1 VRPVRPVRPS
11 TARSSRA
18 VALLGGLLLCAVA
31 SADRHAVLS
40 QIQVPHHYYYREMY
54 LPQLTSS
61 PGSLAFMPDGRTLVY
76 SMQGSLWKQSLDSDT
91 AVQLTSSGGYDY
103 QPDVS
108 RDGTRVVFT
117 RYLND
122 AMELQLLDL
131 KSGAVTPLTTGGA
144 VNTEPRFSPDGA
156 RIAWV
161 STAGTGH
168 FHVFVGTLAGGH
180 LDGGEVW
187 PERRSKVVRYY
198 YSPFDHEISP
208 SWSPDGKELMYVSN
222 PESIYGTGGIWRRGL
237 ARDAEPQLVR
247 AEETTWRARPD
258 WSPDGKRVAWASYA
272 GRNSHQIWLTT
283 AAGNGDPL
291 ALTYGEAE
299 ATGARWSLDATR
311 IAYLSND
318 TGDEQIHVVDVPGSR
333 SQALVIRKRQ
343 YLKPMGQLQLQV
355 TEASQGA
362 SGAEVA
368 ARVSVIASDGR
379 AYAPDDAWM
388 RGDDG
393 FDRSV
398 QAFETHYF
406 HSAGRSTLTLPAG
419 PAKITVWRGLATA
432 IARKDVVIK
441 ADAVNSLSVPLEP
454 LALPASWR
462 ANWHSADVHVHMNY
476 AGTYRDN
483 PQRLVAQA
491 EAEDLDAVFD
501 LVVNKE
507 QRIPDIAYFSPDPDP
522 ATTSSVLLSHG
533 QEYHTSYWGHLGLLG
548 LNDHFLLPGY
558 AAYTNTAAASLYPTN
573 AAIADLAH
581 AQSALVGYVHP
592 FDDPPPDPKHD
603 ESLTSELPVDVA
615 LGKVDYF
622 EVPGFSDHK
631 AGATVWHRL
640 LNCGFR
646 PSAAGGTDAMA
657 NYASMRG
664 PVGLNRVYVED
675 GDSPRGTTP
684 GDRRARLDRWLQA
697 LKAGHSMATNSAL
710 LGLTVDDQQP
720 GTEVSLAAGGASV
733 HVKGFMRSIVPMDHL
748 QLMSQGKV
756 LREIPLGGDRRS
768 ADVDI
773 RVKVAAPG
781 WLLLRAWN
789 AQASPDV
796 FDIYPYATT
805 NPVFF
810 VSPGAATH
818 CGVDADYF
826 IAWID
831 RLADA
836 ARVHPDFNTNVER
849 QATLD
854 QIAAA
859 RKVFEQRR

>member
-1 VRPVRPVRPS
+1 
-11 TARSSRA
+11 
-18 VALLGGLLLCAVA
+18 
-31 SADRHAVLS
+31 
-40 QIQVPHHYYYREMY
+40 M
-54 LPQLTSS
+54 QLT
-61 PGSLAFMPDGRTLVY
+61 DGP
-76 SMQGSLWKQSLDSDT
+76 
-91 AVQLTSSGGYDY
+91 GYDY

-131 KSGAVTPLTTGGA
+131 HTGAVTPITSGGA

-168 FHVFVGTLAGGH
+168 FHVFVGTLNGNH
-180 LDGGEVW
+180 LDGGAVW

-198 YSPFDHEISP
+198 YSPYDHEISP

-222 PESIYGTGGIWRRGL
+222 PESIYGTGGIWRRAL
-237 ARDAEPQLVR
+237 DRDAEPRLVR

-291 ALTYGEAE
+291 ALTYGDAE
-299 ATGARWSLDATR
+299 ATGARWSVDATR
-311 IAYLSND
+311 IAYLDNAS
-318 TGDEQIHVVDVPGSR
+318 GDNQIHVLDIPGARSR
-333 SQALVIRKRQ
+333 LLQIRKRQ
-343 YLKPMGQLQLQV
+343 YLHPMGRLQLHIA
-355 TEASQGA
+355 EAGA
-362 SGAEVA
+362 GKDAASRADLA
-368 ARVSVIASDGR
+368 ARVSVVASDGR
-379 AYAPDDAWM
+379 AYAPDDAWI

-398 QAFETHYF
+398 QAFEPHYF
-406 HSAGRSTLTLPAG
+406 HTTGRATLALPPG

-432 IARKDVVIK
+432 IARREVVIP
-441 ADAVNSLSVPLEP
+441 ADGTARAEIALEP
-454 LALPASWR
+454 LALPAGWR
-462 ANWHSADVHVHMNY
+462 QNWHSADVHVHMNY

-491 EAEDLDAVFD
+491 TAEDLDAVFD

-507 QRIPDIAYFSPDPDP
+507 QRIPDIGYFSPEPDR
-522 ATTSSVLLSHG
+522 ASTASVLLSHG

-548 LNDHFLLPGY
+548 LDDHFLLPGY

-592 FDDPPPDPKHD
+592 FDELPDPQHD

-615 LGKVDYF
+615 LGKVDYY

-646 PSAAGGTDAMA
+646 PSAAAGTDAMA

-675 GDSPRGTTP
+675 GAEPQGSSQA
-684 GDRRARLDRWLQA
+684 DRHARLDGWLRA

-710 LGLTVDDQQP
+710 LGLEVNGKSP
-720 GTEVSLAAGGASV
+720 GAELSIAAEGASV
-733 HVKGFMRSIVPMDHL
+733 HVRGFMRSIVPIDHL

-756 LREIPLGGDRRS
+756 LLEIPLRGDRRS
-768 ADVDI
+768 AD
-773 RVKVAAPG
+773 
-781 WLLLRAWN
+781 
-789 AQASPDV
+789 
-796 FDIYPYATT
+796 
-805 NPVFF
+805 
-810 VSPGAATH
+810 
-818 CGVDADYF
+818 
-826 IAWID
+826 ID
-831 RLADA
+831 
-836 ARVHPDFNTNVER
+836 
-849 QATLD
+849 
-854 QIAAA
+854 
-859 RKVFEQRR
+859 EQVR

>member
-1 VRPVRPVRPS
+1 M
-11 TARSSRA
+11 RSGA
-18 VALLGGLLLCAVA
+18 AALLGGLMLCAA
-31 SADRHAVLS
+31 ALADRHAVLS

-54 LPQLTSS
+54 LPQVTSS
-61 PGSLAFMPDGRTLVY
+61 PGSLAFMPDGRSLVY

-91 AVQLTSSGGYDY
+91 AVQLTGSGGYDY

-131 KSGAVTPLTTGGA
+131 RSGAVTPITSGGA
-144 VNTEPRFSPDGA
+144 VNTEPRFSPDGT

-168 FHVFVGTLAGGH
+168 FHVFVGTLNGNHLEGGA
-180 LDGGEVW
+180 VW

-198 YSPFDHEISP
+198 YSAFDHEISP
-208 SWSPDGKELMYVSN
+208 SWSPDGKELIYVSN

-237 ARDAEPQLVR
+237 ERNAEPHLVR

-258 WSPDGKRVAWASYA
+258 WSSDGKRVAWASYA

-291 ALTYGEAE
+291 ALTYGDAE

-311 IAYLSND
+311 IAYLSNE
-318 TGDEQIHVVDVPGSR
+318 TGDEQIHVVEVPGAR
-333 SQALVIRKRQ
+333 SQTVLVRKRQ
-343 YLKPMGQLQLQV
+343 YLHPMGELQLRI
-355 TEASQGA
+355 TGPGLGKGS
-362 SGAEVA
+362 AEGELA

-388 RGDDG
+388 RADDG

-406 HSAGRSTLTLPAG
+406 HSAGHSTLTLPTG
-419 PAKITVWRGLATA
+419 PAKITVWRGLVTA
-432 IARKDVVIK
+432 VAHTEVTIK
-441 ADAVNSLSVPLEP
+441 AGAATPLQVSLQP
-454 LALPASWR
+454 LALPAGWR
-462 ANWHSADVHVHMNY
+462 DNWHSADVHVHMNY

-491 EAEDLDAVFD
+491 TAEDLDVVFD

-507 QRIPDIAYFSPDPDP
+507 QRIPDIGYFSPEPDP

-548 LNDHFLLPGY
+548 LNDHFLLPGF

-592 FDDPPPDPKHD
+592 FDAPPPDPQHD

-615 LGKVDYF
+615 LGKVDYY
-622 EVPGFSDHK
+622 EVVGFSDHQ
-631 AGATVWHRL
+631 ASATVWHRL

-664 PVGLNRVYVED
+664 PVGLARVFVDD
-675 GDSPRGTTP
+675 GDAPRGTTP
-684 GDRRARLDRWLQA
+684 ADRHARLDRWLHA
-697 LKAGHSMATNSAL
+697 LKAGQSLATNSAL
-710 LGLTVDDQQP
+710 LGLTVDGKSP
-720 GTEVSLAAGGASV
+720 GSDISLAAGGASV

-756 LREIPLGGDRRS
+756 LLEIPLHGDRRS
-768 ADVDI
+768 ADVDEQI
-773 RVKVAAPG
+773 KVPAPG
-781 WLLLRAWN
+781 WVLLRAWN
-789 AQASPDV
+789 EQASPDV
-796 FDIYPYATT
+796 FDIYPYAST

-810 VSPGAATH
+810 SSPGAAVH
-818 CGVDADYF
+818 CGADADYF
-826 IAWID
+826 IAWTD

-836 ARVHPDFNTNVER
+836 ARVHPDFNTTVER